1 MSALD
6 AANAHPLAA
15 AKLAEWGVE
24 VEEDLLFLEP
34 ADIGELCSLMPK
46 IPSRK
51 FVVLMEKVRAAA
63 ASESPGVFPFFLSS
77 ASGQKATA
85 TSAPHGNASAVH
97 ISCSCEHCGEQFSGS
112 RGGGGRDRGAGVAC
126 AREGLVHACL
136 TASGASRRRRPVAAR
151 PPRATV

>member
-63 ASESPGVFPFFLSS
+63 ASESPGPCVSFFPQQCVRSKSHCHFCATWERLSS
-77 ASGQKATA
+77 
-85 TSAPHGNASAVH
+85 PH
-97 ISCSCEHCGEQFSGS
+97 
-112 RGGGGRDRGAGVAC
+112 
-126 AREGLVHACL
+126 LM
-136 TASGASRRRRPVAAR
+136 PM
-151 PPRATV
+151 